1 MQIHVDHIDPDY
13 PEGCDRPYQVVCGLT
28 NSFNLIERDRS
39 LNSSKSN
46 RFLPWRVAHDEVGS
60 VPVNPG
66 DLCQF
71 LNRETGEW
79 VLEEFMG
86 NWWFEQTRDLCGQ
99 SVSGQK
105 NKIHLTTDPEIK
117 RRGAVKAGLKTFA
130 QKTGLHAPGMARKGG
145 SIGGLIVGRRNVE
158 TGHLDR
164 IRPLA
169 GNKGGLTN
177 AKNKTGVC
185 GRSPEKMTED
195 GRLGGLIQGP
205 LAVKA
210 GTGIHSKFMCLE
222 TGHIA
227 NPGALS
233 TWQKKR
239 GIDPSQRVELT
250 PEEKAFIFL
259 WAP

>member
-1 MQIHVDHIDPDY
+1 MQRLDWDHIDPDY
-13 PEGCDRPYQVVCGLT
+13 PEGCDRPYQLVCGLT
-28 NSFNLIERDRS
+28 NKFNLIERTRS
-39 LNSSKSN
+39 LNISKSN
-46 RFLPWRVAHDEVGS
+46 RFLPWRVAQDEIGS

-71 LNRETGEW
+71 LNRATGEW

-86 NWWFEQTRDLCGQ
+86 DWWFEQTRDLCG
-99 SVSGQK
+99 SHFSG
-105 NKIHLTTDPEIK
+105 T
-117 RRGAVKAGLKTFA
+117 KTKY
-130 QKTGLHAPGMARKGG
+130 QKTGIHAPGVAAKGG
-145 SIGGLIVGRRNVE
+145 SVGGKIVGQLNVE
-158 TGHLDR
+158 SGHLDR

-169 GNKGGLTN
+169 GNKGGLIN

-185 GRSPEKMTED
+185 GRSTEKMTQD

-210 GTGIHSKFMCLE
+210 GSGIHSKFMCLE

-227 NPGALS
+227 NPGALA

-239 GIDPSQRVELT
+239 GIDTSKRVELT